1 MMLLRGYTFSAL
13 LALMGCATF
22 NQEPP
27 AAVSEDGLTLIP
39 SKDFNILYVRPDNNL
54 DKYDSIYIDKITV
67 EFERGW
73 ETKQNMNDSQRI
85 TQRDIDYITQA
96 LDKEFRRIFAE
107 ELTANSR
114 YTIAD
119 KPDHR
124 TLIIKPSIVDLYIN
138 SPPNNRGYRTTVIAE
153 SAGRMTLQLEI
164 AAPKTKQS
172 LLRFSDH
179 KRGREYGGTFNL
191 QNTVTNK
198 QEGDHMMRS
207 WAKSL
212 GKVLENPPT

>member
-1 MMLLRGYTFSAL
+1 MLLRGCTISTLF
-13 LALMGCATF
+13 ALMGCAAF

-39 SKDFNILYVRPDNNL
+39 SKDFNILYVRRDNNF
-54 DKYDSIYIDKITV
+54 DKYDSIYIDRITV

-73 ETKQNMNDSQRI
+73 ETKQNMSDPQRI
-85 TQRDIDYITQA
+85 TQRDIDYIVET
-96 LDKEFRRIFAE
+96 LDDEFRRIFGV
-107 ELTANSR
+107 ELTANSQ
-114 YTIAD
+114 YAIID
-119 KPDHR
+119 MPDDR
-124 TLIIKPSIVDLYIN
+124 TLIIKLSIVGLYIN
-138 SPPNNRGYRTTVIAE
+138 SPRNNRGYRTTILAE

-164 AAPKTKQS
+164 VEPKTKQS
-172 LLRFSDH
+172 LLRFSDR
-179 KRGREYGGTFNL
+179 KRGREYGGTLNR

-198 QEGDHMMRS
+198 QEGQHMMRS